1 MTSNIGHAWNTNTE
15 YTSLTSEPFLKDK
28 ETVTE
33 HIDKIEQHSKQ
44 ILDIVKNTNA
54 MTSQSVRSLFEP
66 CYQALELSQ
75 EVDKLLANLF
85 TFVHCEL
92 SIDGQNDAAKQAR
105 SIIEP
110 MYARYSQILEPF
122 SQFLMRMSQSDFEAF
137 FENKKVAGDKFRFA
151 FERRERHALLP
162 LEQEQLLMAMGTNG
176 FSAWGNLYD
185 SVTATLRCELDL
197 PEGKKTMGVAELSG
211 YLQSADESI
220 RKKSWDAR
228 NQMWESQQDTCAAAL
243 NAIAGWRIESN
254 KIRSTEKPVDF
265 LDHPLHKNRIRK
277 QTLDAMLGAVDDRA
291 HLVRPVFKTIAKALG
306 KTKLDAWDLSAPPPK
321 QSKNGK
327 QEFPYNTGL
336 EIVTKAFDGVDAQMG
351 AFVRMMEEKQWIEG
365 RVLPSK
371 RHGAYC
377 TSFAKSQTP
386 RVFMTYQGTMSN
398 ITTLAHE
405 LGHALHYWVMRD
417 LPEGER
423 SVPMTLAETAS
434 VFAETVTREALEK
447 RATNPHE
454 RFESAWY
461 DAQAAVV
468 FLLNIPGR
476 FDFEKNFYEQ
486 RKERELSASELR
498 NLVTASMQRHYGND
512 VDMTPGYM
520 MWTSTLHYYI
530 TELSFYNFPYTFGY
544 LFALGIYA
552 QWQKLGNNFYAKYV
566 DILRDTG
573 RMSPEDLV
581 QKHLGMDIT
590 KKEFWYESLSIVD
603 GKIKNFQK
611 LTDEI
616 FVGKA

>member
-1 MTSNIGHAWNTNTE
+1 MTKNMGHAWNTTTE
-15 YTSLTSEPFLKDK
+15 YPSLTSDLFLNDKD
-28 ETVTE
+28 TATLY
-33 HIDKIEQHSKQ
+33 IDKIEQLSKL
-44 ILDIVKNTNA
+44 ILDIVNNSNA
-54 MTSQSVRSLFEP
+54 MTSQNVRAQFAT

-92 SIDGQNDAAKQAR
+92 SIDGQNDSAKQAR

-122 SQFLMRMSQSDFEAF
+122 SQFLMRINQNDFDAF
-137 FENKKVAGDKFRFA
+137 FENKKVAGDKFRFS

-162 LEQEQLLMAMGTNG
+162 LEHEQLLMAMGTNG
-176 FSAWGNLYD
+176 FNAWGNLYD
-185 SVTATLRCELDL
+185 SVTATLRCELNL
-197 PEGKKTMGVAELSG
+197 PDGKKTLGVAELSG
-211 YLQSADESI
+211 YLQNANEEI
-220 RKKSWDAR
+220 RKNAWDAR

-254 KIRSTEKPVDF
+254 KLRSGKKTVDF
-265 LDHPLHKNRIRK
+265 LDNPLHKNRICK
-277 QTLDAMLGAVDDRA
+277 ETLDAMLGAVEDRA
-291 HLVRPVFKTIAKALG
+291 HVVRPAFKAIAKALG
-306 KTKLDAWDLSAPPPK
+306 KSKLDAWDLSAPPPK
-321 QSKNGK
+321 RSQNEK
-327 QEFPYNTGL
+327 QEFSYEMGI
-336 EIVTKAFDGVDAQMG
+336 EIVTQAFDGVDTQMG
-351 AFVRMMEEKQWIEG
+351 AFVRMMEEQKWIEG

-405 LGHALHYWVMRD
+405 LGHALHYWVIRD

-434 VFAETVTREALEK
+434 VFAETVTREALQK
-447 RATNPHE
+447 RASSPYE
-454 RFESAWY
+454 QFESAWY

-476 FDFEKNFYEQ
+476 FEFEKNFYEQ
-486 RKERELSASELR
+486 RKQRELSASELR
-498 NLVTASMQRHYGND
+498 DLVTQCMQRHYGPD
-512 VDMTPGYM
+512 VDMKPSYM

-552 QWQKLGNNFYAKYV
+552 QWQKLGNQFYPKYV

-573 RMSPEDLV
+573 RMSPEDLI
-581 QKHLGMDIT
+581 QKHLEMDIT
-590 KKEFWYESLSIVD
+590 KKEFWYDSLSIVD

-611 LTDEI
+611 LTDEL
-616 FVGKA
+616 FGKV